1 MPDDSRL
8 PDEALRELQREAYA
22 SPTAEIPA
30 TPTLIGPPPSVPRQ
44 RRVWLPFLLFLA
56 TCLSTYL
63 VGGWQY
69 SAAVMTILV
78 CHEAGHFI
86 QSWRYGVPAS
96 FPYFLPLPL
105 PPIGTLGAVIGMS
118 SRIPNRRAL
127 FDIGITG
134 PLAGLVPT
142 LAFCALDLR
151 RSFVAPEM
159 GFPYARQFG
168 EPLLFKLMSWLVHGP
183 IPDGYSVYIGPLGM
197 AGWVGL
203 LITSLNLF
211 PVGQLDGGHVLYSL
225 FRGRAYA
232 IARLVLMGTIVAVLA
247 LGYYWWFPM
256 LTLVMVIGPRHPPT
270 AADEQPLGKG
280 RIVLGWLVLAFLPLG
295 FTPNPFA
302 APPLEWW
309 RLLPF

>member
-8 PDEALRELQREAYA
+8 PDKALRELQREAFA

-30 TPTLIGPPPSVPRQ
+30 TPTVIGPPPSVPHQ
-44 RRVWLPFLLFLA
+44 RRVWLPFFLFLA

-142 LAFCALDLR
+142 LVFSIYGLRHSLIWPTINSPALIPLGTPFVFTFLEWFALD
-151 RSFVAPEM
+151 
-159 GFPYARQFG
+159 
-168 EPLLFKLMSWLVHGP
+168 P
-183 IPDGYSVYIGPLGM
+183 IPTGYSVYLSPFAR
-197 AGWVGL
+197 AGWVGF

-225 FRGRAYA
+225 FRGRAYVV
-232 IARLVLMGTIVAVLA
+232 ARLVLMGTIVAVLA
-247 LGYYWWFPM
+247 LGYYWWFLM
-256 LTLVMVIGPRHPPT
+256 LTLVMVMGPRHPPT
-270 AADEQPLGKG
+270 AADDQPLGKG
-280 RIVLGWLVLAFLPLG
+280 RTILGWLVLAFLPLG

-302 APPLEWW
+302 MPPLDWS